1 MKIIDC
7 FNFFNEFD
15 IIELRLNILY
25 PYVDKF
31 VIVESNVTHTGKSK
45 PFYFDENKEKFDK
58 FLDKIEIFKVTDTP
72 QNFLSLPPSDDPSLQ
87 TIYKYIGETNY
98 FNRENQT
105 DYGRDF
111 FQKECVLRPLVNFAK
126 DEDIVFISDADEIPH
141 TGIFD
146 NLGKLDLQ
154 DKNYACLQN
163 MYYYYL
169 NVLKEINWS
178 GTKFGLYK
186 NIKNLSV
193 NTLRNEK
200 SMSTQVSPGGWH
212 FSFMGGA
219 EKVKTKLLA
228 YSAKDMA
235 NDNVFNS
242 IENNIKNNIDPF
254 FRQHL
259 TDVPIDKTY
268 PKYILDNLETFQH
281 LIKS

>member
-31 VIVESNVTHTGKSK
+31 VIVESNVTHTGESK
-45 PFYFDENKEKFDK
+45 PFYFEENKEKFNK
-58 FLDKIEIFKVTDTP
+58 FLDKIEIYKVTDTP
-72 QNFLSLPPSDDPSLQ
+72 QNFLSLPPSGDPSLQ

-111 FQKECVLRPLVNFAK
+111 FQKECLFRALNKYSDTDLAF
-126 DEDIVFISDADEIPH
+126 FSDADEIPH
-141 TGIFD
+141 PGIYE
-146 NLGKLDLQ
+146 NLNKLDLE
-154 DKNYACLQN
+154 NNIYACSQK
-163 MYYYYL
+163 MYYYFL
-169 NVLKEINWS
+169 NVLKETDWS
-178 GTKFGLYK
+178 GSKFGLL
-186 NIKNLSV
+186 KNLKKYPV
-193 NTLRNEK
+193 NVIRNEASLTK
-200 SMSTQVSPGGWH
+200 KVVPGGWH

-219 EKVKTKLLA
+219 DKVRSKLLA

-235 NDNVFNS
+235 NERVMNS
-242 IENNIKNNIDPF
+242 IEDNIKNNIDPF
-254 FRQHL
+254 FRQSL
-259 TDVPIDKTY
+259 TTVEIDNTY
-268 PKYILDNLETFQH
+268 PKYILNNLDKYKH